1 MLPLSF
7 LAFRLIV
14 TVLPIVFCLFFVLPL
29 LFYLLR
35 TKRIT
40 LRQGILALV
49 LLTLVALPIILFV
62 LINTFQLS
70 PLQLGP
76 FTIPRLYQNRHTEV
90 TSVFHGNILLNSLK
104 NFFLALGVMFFQHD
118 SLPWNATH
126 LFGILYPV
134 TLLLTLWGIF
144 CCFSKFRSRCK
155 EQPEYIVNFWF
166 LSGVALMFIV
176 DPNINR
182 LNILM
187 IPWIYYTAVGTA
199 EFTGRFRRGLPIA
212 ALLFTAA
219 FFTFVGFYFTHY
231 AQKLKPYFF
240 DGLGTA
246 ITQTAESDASRIY
259 ISSKVNMPYIFVL
272 FYMQIDPFTY
282 QETAEISNPHAAF
295 EKVSSMGRYIFS
307 IPESPNPAEDA
318 VYILSCDELA
328 GFDSANFHLT
338 PCGTFYIAEPLA

>member
-1 MLPLSF
+1 
-7 LAFRLIV
+7 
-14 TVLPIVFCLFFVLPL
+14 
-29 LFYLLR
+29 
-35 TKRIT
+35 
-40 LRQGILALV
+40 
-49 LLTLVALPIILFV
+49 
-62 LINTFQLS
+62 
-70 PLQLGP
+70 
-76 FTIPRLYQNRHTEV
+76 
-90 TSVFHGNILLNSLK
+90 
-104 NFFLALGVMFFQHD
+104 
-118 SLPWNATH
+118 
-126 LFGILYPV
+126 
-134 TLLLTLWGIF
+134 
-144 CCFSKFRSRCK
+144 
-155 EQPEYIVNFWF
+155 
-166 LSGVALMFIV
+166 MFIV

-307 IPESPNPAEDA
+307 IPESPNPAENA